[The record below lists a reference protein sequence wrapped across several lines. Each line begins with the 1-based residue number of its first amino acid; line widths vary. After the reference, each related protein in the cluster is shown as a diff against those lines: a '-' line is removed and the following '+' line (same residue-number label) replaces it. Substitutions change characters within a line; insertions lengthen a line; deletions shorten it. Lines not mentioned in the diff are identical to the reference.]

1 MDALLA
7 VWADSPAVTRILLVT
22 YPLTWLLL
30 QTELFSE
37 FISTLFYFTPSTF
50 LGDFW
55 FWTIATSSF
64 VQFPSD
70 SLMEDL
76 LILVLVTVVL
86 AQMLPQQE
94 KAMGSTLMI
103 WWLVAV
109 GIAIRLT
116 FLALTFVLGKV
127 MVLLGAVETNWFG
140 PYADLPCSGLW
151 PMSLAFIAIQS
162 FAAMDGNTSVF
173 GYVDIPNKFYPVLVY
188 MIVTLLSGSLIRPEL
203 LAGLIMGYFYGTGQI
218 PNDWMLPKKRYVS
231 SLEDSVWRVMC
242 QKLCLGPDGQ
252 GAVCLGARYIFISE
266 VRPSRAFG
274 GDSYRMDTLGYDRI
288 GAAREM
294 PA

>member
-1 MDALLA
+1 MDAVLG
-7 VWADSPAVTRILLVT
+7 VWADAPAVTRILLVT

-37 FISTLFYFTPSTF
+37 FIATLFYFTPAAF
-50 LGDFW
+50 LQDFW
-55 FWTIATSSF
+55 FWTIATSTF

-70 SLMEDL
+70 SFWEDI

-103 WWLVAV
+103 WWLISV
-109 GIAIRLT
+109 GIAIRLV

-127 MVLLGAVETNWFG
+127 TVLLGAVEDNWFG
-140 PYADLPCSGLW
+140 PYAELPCSGLW
-151 PMSLAFIAIQS
+151 PMSLAFISIQS

-173 GYVDIPNKFYPVLVY
+173 GYVDIPNKFYPVIVY
-188 MIVTLLSGSLIRPEL
+188 LIVTLLSGSMMRPEL

-218 PNDWMLPKKRYVS
+218 PNDWMLPKKRFVS
-231 SLEDSVWRVMC
+231 RFEDSAWRVMC
-242 QKLCLGPDGQ
+242 QKWCLGPDGQ
-252 GAVCLGARYIFISE
+252 GASCLGARYIFISE

-274 GDSYRMDTLGYDRI
+274 GDTYNMDTLGYDRV
-288 GAAREM
+288 GQAREV